1 MPKQVRHDSVIL
13 NLFQDL
19 VTYNTIF
26 CYIYTDK
33 QEKLFLRIIK
43 MKKII
48 AVLSVLVLTTLAL
61 FAQSA
66 DMTQIAVVKLNKNEF
81 ITLKQLKARCLISEK
96 EVGRNLTVDER
107 KEVLDTLIKETL
119 MVQAAAKAGIN
130 ISDSAVDQYFIQY
143 MSQLFGVSLTEKE
156 MEEVFKKQYG
166 KSLDEVL
173 LEQTGMNK
181 VEYKKK
187 LKNTLMMQQY
197 VVQKKQDEIQ
207 KVAATDE
214 EIRMAYESNKSSFVW
229 NDMVNLFMVIVPK
242 GSNPDTAKDKATD
255 LLNKYTAKTLSADQI
270 AVQSQADNSGY
281 QAGQLLLPKTEAAAN
296 GIGMSFQNFMLV
308 FQQSEGYISDLGE
321 TSDDYRF
328 LSIIK
333 KYNAKMLAIGDIV
346 QPETTVTVYDYIRS
360 NLTQQK
366 QQLYLNTAAQ
376 DLAKELHTSENVD
389 MKKTGDALTK
399 LLDWGN

>member
-1 MPKQVRHDSVIL
+1 
-13 NLFQDL
+13 
-19 VTYNTIF
+19 
-26 CYIYTDK
+26 
-33 QEKLFLRIIK
+33 

-48 AVLSVLVLTTLAL
+48 AVLSVLVLTTFAL

-376 DLAKELHTSENVD
+376 DLAKELHTAENVD